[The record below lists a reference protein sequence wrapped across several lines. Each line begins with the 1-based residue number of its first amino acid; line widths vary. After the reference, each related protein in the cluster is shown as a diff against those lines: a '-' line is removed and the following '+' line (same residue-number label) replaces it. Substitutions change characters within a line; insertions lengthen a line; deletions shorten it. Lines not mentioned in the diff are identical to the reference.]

1 MSSRKTHKSLL
12 AYTERAYAEARALL
26 ERCLQIL
33 LRKENKPALIAS
45 LAELAHLAAHEG
57 QASWTI
63 RLLAASDALREA
75 IGRPPFPLKDAYRR
89 IGTLITTPPSER
101 EFTIAWQTGR
111 TMTPAQAVAAHEES
125 PHHAPS
131 QTDKAGSPASSV
143 KLTAR
148 EREVLRLLTQGL
160 TNPQIARHL
169 VISPVTVNAHVRS
182 IYGKLA
188 VTSRS
193 AATRY
198 ALLHQLV

>member
-75 IGRPPFPLKDAYRR
+75 IGRPPFR
-89 IGTLITTPPSER
+89 
-101 EFTIAWQTGR
+101 
-111 TMTPAQAVAAHEES
+111 
-125 PHHAPS
+125 
-131 QTDKAGSPASSV
+131 
-143 KLTAR
+143 
-148 EREVLRLLTQGL
+148 
-160 TNPQIARHL
+160 
-169 VISPVTVNAHVRS
+169 
-182 IYGKLA
+182 
-188 VTSRS
+188 
-193 AATRY
+193 
-198 ALLHQLV
+198 